1 MRHCVLFV
9 HGVGEQDPNPPVGF
23 QQRIRLAFEEELA
36 RQGTRAP
43 AEALLWDYVY
53 WADVTQPDQDALK
66 GRLGVRGRL
75 RNFLVG
81 YMGDAVAY
89 SKLAYPPDKYG
100 EIQNRFAASLRR
112 AAEGTGGEEAR
123 LTLIAHSL
131 GTVIASD
138 GLYDLLKANALPPNL
153 RLANVFTLGSPIA
166 LYGLRY
172 GLANFTK
179 PIRPEVWVNFYYP
192 QDVIGYPLK
201 PLNEAY
207 AQAVTEDI
215 MLLPSEGTGVL
226 SGIARMFAARLPGA
240 GPVLAHSWYFTN
252 RQVIGRIG
260 RTLAEQWQREFW

>member
-1 MRHCVLFV
+1 
-9 HGVGEQDPNPPVGF
+9 
-23 QQRIRLAFEEELA
+23 
-36 RQGTRAP
+36 
-43 AEALLWDYVY
+43 
-53 WADVTQPDQDALK
+53 VTQPDQDALK
-66 GRLGVRGRL
+66 ERLSVRGLL
-75 RNFLVG
+75 RYFVG

-100 EIQNRFAASLRR
+100 EIQHRFAASIRR

-138 GLYDLLKANALPPNL
+138 GLYDLLKAQAFPANL

-166 LYGLRY
+166 LYALRY

-207 AQAVTEDI
+207 AQAVTEDVL
-215 MLLPSEGTGVL
+215 LLPREGTGVL
-226 SGIARMFAARLPGA
+226 SGVARMFAARLPGV

-252 RQVIGRIG
+252 RRVIERIG
-260 RTLAEQWQREFW
+260 RTLAEQWPTPQAGTREP